1 MKTQIS
7 FKTIVVCAALCA
19 VTATQPAAGSS
30 GSTTYHG
37 IDAAGASS
45 LRSSV
50 TVEGSGLT
58 RTLAISESPANSDTH
73 VKTFDVDMQK
83 RMHLIVVSDDLTQFM
98 HIHPS
103 LQPDGTFRITTTF
116 PRPGFYHLYAD
127 AEPHGFGHSVF
138 RFDVPIDATP
148 HARSTSLAPITVTNA
163 GPYRVRLS
171 TDDVKAGS
179 DSPLLI
185 AITKDGEPA
194 SDLHPYLGAYAH
206 IVAIGVRDLSYT
218 HIHAMDMSAMESA
231 GGEDSGPSMASNAMV
246 PATMDVHVNLPR
258 PGLYKVWV
266 QFVGGSQ
273 LYVAPLVVEAT

>member
-7 FKTIVVCAALCA
+7 FKTIVVCAAMCA
-19 VTATQPAAGSS
+19 VTAMQPAAGRP
-30 GSTTYHG
+30 GSATYHG
-37 IDAAGASS
+37 IAAAGATS

-50 TVEGSGLT
+50 TVEGNGLT
-58 RTLAISESPANSDTH
+58 RTLAISESPANSDAH

-138 RFDVPIDATP
+138 RFDVPIDATLQT
-148 HARSTSLAPITVTNA
+148 RSTSLSPLAVANV

-171 TDDVKAGS
+171 TAYLKAGS
-179 DSPLLI
+179 DNPLLI

-206 IVAIGVRDLSYT
+206 IVAIGVKDLSYT
-218 HIHAMDMSAMESA
+218 HIHAIDMSAMENGGPMEGGQGMAPSA
-231 GGEDSGPSMASNAMV
+231 TV
-246 PATMDVHVNLPR
+246 PATMDVHVNLQR

-266 QFVGGSQ
+266 QFRGGSQ
-273 LYVAPLVVEAT
+273 VYVAPLVVTAR